1 MGVWG
6 LVGTMVV
13 KAGWVGGWWAGGKG
27 AGKGDGGV
35 GGWWKEGASARA
47 WLLNSAAAI
56 GIVLARRSCCASA
69 AIIQKQ
75 IKTIKTV
82 KNHSKNR

>member
-6 LVGTMVV
+6 LVGAMVV

-27 AGKGDGGV
+27 EGKGDGGV

-47 WLLNSAAAI
+47 CLLNSAAAV
-56 GIVLARRSCCASA
+56 GIVLARLLLLRVRCNHT
-69 AIIQKQ
+69 
-75 IKTIKTV
+75 KTN
-82 KNHSKNR
+82 KNYKRR